1 MGTPSRKGLRLG
13 WPAKSEPPS
22 RRPSLRRSTTARGP
36 GTPTLGPH
44 LLGRS
49 QTGGRLCVR
58 FSCPSLGGG
67 YNFTAPNKHQW
78 EANMRRAFII
88 LLMGATLGISLQSTT
103 PASAAPE
110 RFCAKW
116 LYGASL
122 QREAWG
128 GWSYKYERL
137 RCLKWVYLDIP
148 QPNRFVPFF
157 GFGAIPTDPSPWVTL
172 NPQPLPPKARRAN
185 VR

>member
-1 MGTPSRKGLRLG
+1 MLRTWG
-13 WPAKSEPPS
+13 WQG
-22 RRPSLRRSTTARGP
+22 RPCETHIRESSQMSGSYFSGRNPQTFDVAWKVLRESCL
-36 GTPTLGPH
+36 TLAA
-44 LLGRS
+44 
-49 QTGGRLCVR
+49 VI
-58 FSCPSLGGG
+58 
-67 YNFTAPNKHQW
+67 NFTAPNKHQW

-88 LLMGATLGISLQSTT
+88 LLMSATLGISLQSTT

-122 QREAWG
+122 QRESWG
-128 GWSYKYERL
+128 GASYKYERI
-137 RCLKWVYLDIP
+137 RCLKWVSLDIP

-157 GFGAIPTDPSPWVTL
+157 GVGAAPTDTSPWVTL
-172 NPQPLPPKARRAN
+172 NPQPLPPKARRTN

>member
-1 MGTPSRKGLRLG
+1 MDPEYLARLTSGESSQMSGSYFSGRNPQTSDAAWKVLRESCL
-13 WPAKSEPPS
+13 
-22 RRPSLRRSTTARGP
+22 SLAA
-36 GTPTLGPH
+36 
-44 LLGRS
+44 
-49 QTGGRLCVR
+49 VI
-58 FSCPSLGGG
+58 
-67 YNFTAPNKHQW
+67 NFTAPNKHQL

-88 LLMGATLGISLQSTT
+88 LLMSATLGISLQSTT

-128 GWSYKYERL
+128 GASYKYERL
-137 RCLKWVYLDIP
+137 RCLKWVSSDIP
-148 QPNRFVPFF
+148 VPNRFVPLL
-157 GFGAIPTDPSPWVTL
+157 GFAASPADTSPWVTL
-172 NPQPLPPKARRAN
+172 NPQPLPPKARRKN